1 MEFIFYKVL
10 YQYSIKE
17 DDGVYNLNLI
27 IFLCISHITSCIFQL
42 QIMCLNLIDIAI
54 LHLLS
59 IKFP

>member
-27 IFLCISHITSCIFQL
+27 IFFMYTTHYKLRLSI
-42 QIMCLNLIDIAI
+42 IMHLNLIDIAI
-54 LHLLS
+54 VHLLS